1 MKNKFSEFA
10 VKAGK
15 TIITIISTQLIN
27 YISSEEFARKVKK
40 LIQDSVS
47 ALVRLVLE
55 EKNITSEKR
64 TDLQAKYIDVIES
77 M

>member
-64 TDLQAKYIDVIES
+64 TDL
-77 M
+77 

>member
-27 YISSEEFARKVKK
+27 YISSEEFARKIKK

-64 TDLQAKYIDVIES
+64 TDL
-77 M
+77 

>member
-10 VKAGK
+10 LKAGK

-40 LIQDSVS
+40 THS
-47 ALVRLVLE
+47 R
-55 EKNITSEKR
+55 
-64 TDLQAKYIDVIES
+64 
-77 M
+77 